1 MIHFEITDSVYH
13 SLLLLFKRY
22 VQIHL
27 TTFVKNIKILK
38 DYFIFYLSLLNHVEV
53 ALTMFLFLLGMFIGC
68 LLGITILSCLAIAK
82 YDDMSSGRN

>member
-1 MIHFEITDSVYH
+1 M
-13 SLLLLFKRY
+13 
-22 VQIHL
+22 
-27 TTFVKNIKILK
+27 
-38 DYFIFYLSLLNHVEV
+38 

>member
-27 TTFVKNIKILK
+27 TTFVKKYKNTERLLHFLFKSIESCRGGVNHV
-38 DYFIFYLSLLNHVEV
+38 FIFVRHVYR
-53 ALTMFLFLLGMFIGC
+53 MFAWYNDFELFSHCKI
-68 LLGITILSCLAIAK
+68 
-82 YDDMSSGRN
+82 